1 MKGTHMELKKIIYR
15 REGNLLKSKRKKV
28 FICELTEEEYI
39 DRMNTHKKKDQTE
52 ILLES
57 NEVVENGK

>member
-1 MKGTHMELKKIIYR
+1 MELKKIIYR

-28 FICELTEEEYI
+28 FVCELTEEEYI

-57 NEVVENGK
+57 NEVAENGK

>member
-1 MKGTHMELKKIIYR
+1 MELKKIIYR